1 MGRMIIMD
9 KVDLSFVEKSI
20 KKLPHYIVIK
30 LLSWAKRVEIY
41 GLEEVRKIAGFHD
54 EPLKGERAGQRSIR
68 LNIAYRAIYTID
80 HLGNLRIIK
89 VIEVNKHEY

>member
-1 MGRMIIMD
+1 MD
-9 KVDLSFVEKSI
+9 KVDLSSVEKSI
-20 KKLPHYIVIK
+20 KKLPDHIVIK

-68 LNIAYRAIYTID
+68 LNKAYRAIYTID
-80 HLGNLRIIK
+80 QSGTIRIIK
-89 VIEVNKHEY
+89 IIEVTKHEY